1 MDEAA
6 SLEERYVYGQVEP
19 TNSKLIEN
27 KDAIFK
33 QIIAQVASTLART
46 PEDLQDFFKK
56 TFYGYQMTANQSM
69 SFFAEES
76 LKYEIENAI
85 SFLLQNG
92 ILQVTPEGL
101 KTTAFG
107 NLIAKSNYAVETA
120 VKIKEYI
127 SGISEINV
135 NEFIYAL
142 CETPDVPLISFKGRK
157 SKDPVRDKLSEAGLF
172 AVDIGNPEAT
182 AVSLMEWIDERSEYE
197 IENRYNV
204 YSASTRRA
212 AYETSRLVKFAKDTS
227 EVLGN
232 YSNLKDFDFLS
243 ARLYYGVKED
253 IIPLV
258 VGVKRLGRKRA
269 RNLVKIFGNDL
280 SGVSENELQKVEGIG
295 PKLAEK
301 IKLFTNN

>member
-1 MDEAA
+1 M
-6 SLEERYVYGQVEP
+6 
-19 TNSKLIEN
+19 
-27 KDAIFK
+27 
-33 QIIAQVASTLART
+33 
-46 PEDLQDFFKK
+46 
-56 TFYGYQMTANQSM
+56 
-69 SFFAEES
+69 
-76 LKYEIENAI
+76 
-85 SFLLQNG
+85 
-92 ILQVTPEGL
+92 
-101 KTTAFG
+101 
-107 NLIAKSNYAVETA
+107 
-120 VKIKEYI
+120 
-127 SGISEINV
+127 
-135 NEFIYAL
+135 
-142 CETPDVPLISFKGRK
+142 PLITFKGRK
-157 SKDPVRDKLSEAGLF
+157 SKDPVHEKLSEAGLF
-172 AVDIGNPEAT
+172 AVDIGNVEAT

-204 YSASTRRA
+204 YSASTRRS

-232 YSNLKDFDFLS
+232 YSNLKDFDMLS